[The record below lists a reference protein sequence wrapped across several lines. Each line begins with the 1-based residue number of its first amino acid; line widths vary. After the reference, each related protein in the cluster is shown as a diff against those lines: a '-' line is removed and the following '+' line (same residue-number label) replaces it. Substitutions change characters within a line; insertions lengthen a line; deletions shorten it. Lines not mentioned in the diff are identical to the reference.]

1 MDKFGIFK
9 LLSSFMDF
17 YSKNKTENFSN
28 TNANAGTENSSSA
41 PTFNLSSML
50 SSLLGKNTSPP
61 KPLETSQPPQQQKVT
76 PKEVVKPPLQNKMLA
91 VMTSHDNFVKRVNN
105 KK

>member
-17 YSKNKTENFSN
+17 YSKNKN
-28 TNANAGTENSSSA
+28 TNSNTENSNSS
-41 PTFNLSSML
+41 PSLNLSNVL
-50 SSLLGKNTSPP
+50 SSLFGKDNSQSQ
-61 KPLETSQPPQQQKVT
+61 PLENSQVPQKQKTSTQEVT
-76 PKEVVKPPLQNKMLA
+76 AKPPLQNKMLA
-91 VMTSHDNFVKRVNN
+91 VMTSHDNFVKRV